1 MAYVYQHHRKDTGE
15 VFYIGIG
22 SDVEGEYTRA
32 YNKHR
37 RSQYWHNIV
46 DKSSYIVNI
55 ILDNISWSEACYTE
69 QYLIAYYGRKNKGR
83 GPLVN
88 LTDGGDGGYGRIY
101 VVSEETKQKLRK
113 PRHSEEQKQKWSQDR
128 TGKPN
133 PKGGGKDKPRP
144 STSEKHKGR
153 VSPNK
158 EKGIKV
164 DLLHYTGEYI
174 KTYSNYSHL
183 AMDLNINPETVRCHL
198 IGKAK
203 SVCKKQYIV
212 KYST

>member
-1 MAYVYQHHRKDTGE
+1 MAYVYQHSRKDTGE

-22 SDVEGEYTRA
+22 SDTKEEYSRA

-37 RSQYWHNIV
+37 RSQYWHNV
-46 DKSSYIVNI
+46 VNKSGYIIDI
-55 ILDNISWSEACYTE
+55 ILDNISWDEACYTE
-69 QYLIAYYGRKNKGR
+69 QYLIAYYGRKNKSK

-101 VVSEETKQKLRK
+101 IVSEQTKQKLRK

-128 TGKPN
+128 IGKPN
-133 PKGGGKDKPRP
+133 PNGGGKGKSRL

-158 EKGIKV
+158 GKGNQVALYKIS
-164 DLLHYTGEYI
+164 GEYI
-174 KTYSNYSHL
+174 KTYSNYHDL
-183 AMDLNINPETVRCHL
+183 AIDIQINPETVRCQL
-198 IGKAK
+198 IGKSQTIK
-203 SVCKKQYIV
+203 NKQYRAQ
-212 KYST
+212 YL